1 MNDPQ
6 VTVRAARAGD
16 APALAALSTELG
28 YPVEAAQIATRLS
41 GLLAGADDVVLVA
54 VASERQV
61 VGFVHAAEKR
71 LLVSEP
77 FVELEGL
84 IVAAGA
90 RRRGAAGLL
99 LEAVERWTRA
109 RGVGELRVRARLER
123 DAADLFYRRRGF
135 ELEKQQRVFT
145 RRLMPGQTP
154 GAGPAGV

>member
-1 MNDPQ
+1 VNDPQ

-16 APALAALSTELG
+16 APAHAALSTELG

-54 VASERQV
+54 VAAEREI

-123 DAADLFYRRRGF
+123 DAADLFYRRRGV

-145 RRLMPGQTP
+145 RRLTPGQAP